1 MVIVT
6 PKTLNPQS
14 RDCGATAFGLWLS
27 RPPGRGRHDLRIV
40 APATVFGL
48 WCHSLRAVAVGTPR
62 VAAATIFGSWLH
74 PRSSDCGATAFGLWL
89 SRPPASRPP
98 RSSDRGSIH
107 GLRAVV
113 PQPSGCG
120 CRDPPVAATTIFGSW
135 LLPQSS
141 GCSATAFGLWL
152 SRPPVAAATI
162 FGSWLLP
169 QSSGCGAAFGL
180 WLSRHDLRIVAPV
193 RVLGLWC
200 RSPRVAAATIF
211 GSWLLPQSSGCGA
224 TAFGL
229 WLSRPPASRPPRSSD
244 RGSCHSL
251 PAVVP
256 QLRAV
261 AVATP
266 GSWPPRSSDRGSCHS
281 LRTVVTA
288 FGLWTPDRAPAT
300 VYGLWSAV
308 P

>member
-193 RVLGLWC
+193 RVFGLWC

-211 GSWLLPQSSGCGA
+211 GSWLLPQSFRAVAVA
-224 TAFGL
+224 TGRGRHDLRIVAPATVFRLWCHSFGL
-229 WLSRPPASRPPRSSD
+229 WLSRPPG
-244 RGSCHSL
+244 RGRHD
-251 PAVVP
+251 
-256 QLRAV
+256 LRIV
-261 AVATP
+261 
-266 GSWPPRSSDRGSCHS
+266 
-281 LRTVVTA
+281 
-288 FGLWTPDRAPAT
+288 APAT
-300 VYGLWSAV
+300 VFGLWSQPSGCGPRIV
-308 P
+308 LLPQSTGCGRPYPNP